1 MSKKLK
7 AVVVGLNRGRALVAA
22 MNKSEYFDLVAV
34 CDLKKDIAEK
44 VAKEASEIGGLD
56 VKVYTD
62 YAEMLNEEQPEV
74 VGIATH
80 NTLHCEMTVAAANTP
95 SVKGVY
101 CEKPM
106 AVSMEEARKMMKAC
120 DDKGIKL
127 VIGHQRRMT
136 AVYKTMRTAIE
147 RGDIGDLYMIRGVCR
162 GDALSDASHTAD
174 SLLFLN
180 GDVAPRDII
189 AQLHRDPEADNAPEF
204 EGKKGYRYGHRAEQ
218 GTMSIFTFENEVR
231 AEIFTGD
238 LCINNWDVPYPGW
251 GYQDIEILGTKGRIW
266 RASDMANPPLLIWDE
281 QGGWRELPVEDY
293 PEDAKNE
300 DFHNNHGVPELEQR
314 LVFDEFALYINEN
327 KDHPLAAEK
336 AVVGF
341 EMLMGIYESARI
353 GDRLKFPIKQEKFPL
368 DLWAEEHGQK

>member
-1 MSKKLK
+1 MSNKLK
-7 AVVVGLNRGRALVAA
+7 AVVVGLNRGVALVTA
-22 MNKSEYFDLVAV
+22 MNRSEFFDLVAV
-34 CDLKKDIAEK
+34 CDIKKDVAEK
-44 VAKEASEIGGLD
+44 VAADAKAVSGID
-56 VKVYTD
+56 VNVYTD
-62 YAEMLNEEQPEV
+62 YDEMLKAEQPEV

-80 NTLHCEMTVAAANTP
+80 NTLHCEMTIAAAETA

-106 AVSMEEARKMMKAC
+106 AVSMEEARAMMKAC
-120 DDKGIKL
+120 DDNGVKL

-136 AVYKTMRTAIE
+136 AVYKTMRNAIE
-147 RGDIGDLYMIRGVCR
+147 RGDIGELYMIRGVCR

-174 SLLFLN
+174 SILYLN
-180 GDVAPRDII
+180 GGSAPKNIL
-189 AQLHRDPEADNAPEF
+189 AQLHRDPDGAGAPEF

-218 GTMSIFTFENEVR
+218 GTMSVITFENEVR

-238 LCINNWDVPYPGW
+238 MCINNWDVPYPGW

-293 PEDAKNE
+293 PEEAKNE
-300 DFHNNHGVPELEQR
+300 DSHANHGVPELEQR
-314 LVFDEFALYINEN
+314 LVFDEFALYINEG
-327 KDHPLAAEK
+327 KDHPLKAEN

-341 EMLMGIYESARI
+341 EMIMGIYESARV
-353 GDRLKFPIKQEKFPL
+353 GDRLNFPINQDKFPL
-368 DLWAEEHGQK
+368 DLWAEARGQK